1 MGLTYALLN
10 GASGLRATQTSINT
24 VSHNIA
30 NSETAG
36 YSRQRV
42 RIGAQPGSVKD
53 PRRGGRGAQIENINR
68 VYDRFSSEQVRRDR
82 TLLGFFESRERA
94 LFTLESIYSE
104 EIAPT
109 INGGFDSFFNS
120 LRDLTRD
127 PANRG
132 ARSHFLSG
140 ATEIASVF
148 NRVHH
153 DLRSLQIDLDQDIS
167 ARIEQV
173 NHLTSYIAQL
183 NEQVVVSGDASMD
196 FEDRRDEAIR
206 ELSKLVAITVIPEDS
221 GTVNVQLNGI
231 GTLVQDDLAAT
242 LQGLPDPNN
251 RRVMTVEFTGI
262 GSNVSR
268 DITGVID
275 RGELGG
281 LLDLRDQVVEDL
293 IAEVNTMA
301 TDFAGAVNAQH
312 TAGYDLNGNR
322 GQDLFVFSD
331 EDGDPAMNLKVNDAI
346 TANVDLIAISSQAQ
360 RDPISGAITGAVPGD
375 ALNGIAI
382 AELQYMTRSAISA
395 VQVGGGYTGTVE
407 VGGSYNGRLYD
418 RILNP
423 LDLNDLDNRPG
434 SSLEQIVLEVS
445 GAGQP
450 DVATFRISFDGGL
463 TFEPAPPG
471 DNPAAPAGNFTIADL
486 NNLFLSKSNVTLQMG
501 NNGSS
506 FNLGDRVEVNL
517 FNKDATFN
525 RKVAE
530 TLQGV
535 GQVAA
540 DNFQNMDVYGVRL
553 NQSEKLR
560 ESIAGVSIDEEM
572 LDLTRFEQQF
582 AANSRVI
589 QTVNELMD
597 SVLELV
603 R

>member
-173 NHLTSYIAQL
+173 NHLTSYIAKL

-206 ELSKLVAITVIPEDS
+206 ELSKLVAITVLPEDS

-322 GQDLFVFSD
+322 GQDLFVFAD

-597 SVLELV
+597 SVLDLV